1 MRAGTPQR
9 IWWPVVL
16 LTTLNLLDY
25 FDRYIVAA
33 VSSLVQAELHL
44 SEKAY
49 GFLGSAF
56 FLVYLAAAPLFGFLG
71 DRYGRRPF
79 LAGGAALWSVATSL
93 AAWARSYPTLLAA
106 RGFVGVGEASFGTL
120 APAYLADLLPL
131 AQRGRVLG
139 LFYATIPLGA
149 ALAYYLG
156 GKVGAAWGWRAA
168 FLLAGLPGLLLAG
181 LIWTVPPLPPPA
193 GPSTGKWSG
202 VLELLRIPTFMRVT
216 VGYGFLTFAL
226 GGLAF
231 WMPRFLEQT
240 KGISLKEANL
250 IIAGATTIAGTL
262 GTLGGGVLGD
272 WFFRYDRR
280 AHLLVSGLGVAL
292 ALPCGAAAIFSQS
305 PGVYQSGL
313 YLAVFLL
320 FLNPGLLTTLI
331 VSVAGPGRRAVAV
344 AANIIIIHFLGDVP
358 SPFLIGWLADV
369 AGLQWGVSLALVALA
384 VSAIILL
391 SGLGRVSAD
400 LAQELSPPK
409 AAGTGSGPF

>member
-1 MRAGTPQR
+1 MPQTAAAPIR
-9 IWWPVVL
+9 VWWPVVI
-16 LTTLNLLDY
+16 LTALNLLDY

-33 VSSLVQAELHL
+33 VSSLVQAELQL

-56 FLVYLAAAPLFGFLG
+56 FLVYLLTAPVFGYLG

-93 AAWARSYPTLLAA
+93 AAAAKNYPTLVLV
-106 RGFVGVGEASFGTL
+106 RGLVGIGEASFGTL

-131 AQRGRVLG
+131 ARRGRFLG

-149 ALAYYLG
+149 ALAYFVG
-156 GKVGAAWGWRAA
+156 GKVGAAWGWRVA
-168 FLLAGLPGLLLAG
+168 FLLAGLPGLLLAA
-181 LIWTVPPLPPPA
+181 LVYKLPRLEQSQTTPA
-193 GPSTGKWSG
+193 GPALTWQGFVG
-202 VLELLRIPTFMRVT
+202 LLRIPTFLRVT

-240 KGISLKEANL
+240 KGLSLKDANL

-262 GTLGGGVLGD
+262 GTLGGGLLGD
-272 WFFRYDRR
+272 WLFRYCRR
-280 AHLLVSGLGVAL
+280 AHLLISGLGVAL
-292 ALPCGAAAIFSQS
+292 ALPFGAVAIFS
-305 PGVYQSGL
+305 PTPWLYVSGL
-313 YLAVFLL
+313 YVAVFLL

-331 VSVAGPGRRAVAV
+331 VSVAGAGRRAVAV
-344 AANIIIIHFLGDVP
+344 AANIIIIHLLGDVP

-369 AGLQWGVSLALVALA
+369 AGLQWGVSLALVALIL
-384 VSAIILL
+384 SAAILL
-391 SGLGRVSAD
+391 SGLPHLEAD
-400 LAQELSPPK
+400 LSREV
-409 AAGTGSGPF
+409 